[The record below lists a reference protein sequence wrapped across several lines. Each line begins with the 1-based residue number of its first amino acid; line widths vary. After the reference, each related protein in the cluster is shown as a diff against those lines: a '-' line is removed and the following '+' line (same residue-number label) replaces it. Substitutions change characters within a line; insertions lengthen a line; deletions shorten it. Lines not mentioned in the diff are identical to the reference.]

1 MNEDTQQHS
10 WACRSSVAGLPARR
24 TRRGQSERT
33 DFSPGRLRRG
43 NHQGA
48 GKTESS
54 TLSGRSLDYRNK
66 NTASSTSSST
76 SSTGWFSLRRDEGQ
90 SRPESE
96 RQNARKQAWRSSSS
110 TRAKASARGG
120 LQWTGGSCSEGRLA
134 VGSPRRGGGAER
146 TAREPRSRRQTA
158 TAGVR
163 ADAARATGRRKAA
176 TTAPAPPDGGAV
188 AGVCVLFGGFG
199 PGPSRRCCV
208 CCFQFLV

>member
-1 MNEDTQQHS
+1 MAFADAGFAKAGDMEDGKATDRGAVINEDTQQHS

-90 SRPESE
+90 SRPESDGKTHASKLGGLRVRLVP
-96 RQNARKQAWRSSSS
+96 RQAHEEDSNGLGVPARRGVWPSD
-110 TRAKASARGG
+110 TRDVGGSARRESRARGDK
-120 LQWTGGSCSEGRLA
+120 
-134 VGSPRRGGGAER
+134 RRPPECER
-146 TAREPRSRRQTA
+146 TQRGQPDDGRRRRQRQHRR
-158 TAGVR
+158 TAG
-163 ADAARATGRRKAA
+163 
-176 TTAPAPPDGGAV
+176 
-188 AGVCVLFGGFG
+188 
-199 PGPSRRCCV
+199 
-208 CCFQFLV
+208 Q